1 MSGYKVEKPT
11 VVENTSGIRDGL
23 ASAAIQGNLATSHGA
38 QKFEVGMNDTTMQ
51 CVNLGALG
59 TAAQGLDTVECQN
72 PDNPKERIKV
82 QVRHGATGPS

>member
-11 VVENTSGIRDGL
+11 VVENTSGVTNRL
-23 ASAAIQGNLATSHGA
+23 AATAIQGNLAANHGA

-59 TAAQGLDTVECQN
+59 AAAQGLSTVECKN
-72 PDNPKERIKV
+72 PENPQERIKV
-82 QVRHGATGPS
+82 QVRHGATGPT